1 MVRSFRQNGEPLIIS
16 DVAYQRQL
24 RRIDARDLRRQRK
37 IDAAKAAQKA
47 AQTAVKKIA
56 ES

>member
-37 IDAAKAAQKA
+37 IDAAKAAQKT
-47 AQTAVKKIA
+47 AQKAVKP
-56 ES
+56 

>member
-1 MVRSFRQNGEPLIIS
+1 MVRSFRQNGEPLTIS

-47 AQTAVKKIA
+47 AQKAVKP
-56 ES
+56 